1 MLLYQ
6 MKEKKDSERDMMR
19 ERGRGREWITS
30 EVMRD

>member
-1 MLLYQ
+1 

-19 ERGRGREWITS
+19 EKERGREWITS